1 MKNKN
6 TIKYQIFFFI
16 KILIFTIP
24 ITNVFSHSNTSE
36 EIAARFG
43 EDIHV
48 AIEQISN
55 SKNNEFLR
63 KDISNIY
70 AEFYKLSAENPIEA
84 LAILYRYKE
93 VLLNS
98 GDSSEVKDLIKEC
111 LKLQNSRFVEILLED
126 FDRNSDYYGAAVIK
140 LELADYYARSLQ
152 WENVIKQFKDEE
164 IFQQLSEEQSA
175 SARLFWGVALQK
187 LKKHREAIVVYEKI
201 PPTTSSYSLSR
212 LNVATAYL
220 RQGWWTDAK
229 IAIEKSTLMDKKIVS
244 NLEYRMYTVLGFSQL
259 EFGFYRDARN
269 NFRKVALD
277 SPFTNKA
284 LLGLGLSAMHQK
296 DYQGA
301 LNAFGR
307 LRNMP
312 IIDMTVAEA
321 HLLYA
326 FTLQQILQV
335 DAAILAYQDAINF
348 YQKSLDNSH
357 QLSDLNSTKFVR
369 KENNDDLQLRNL
381 KNKKNLVEK
390 LIIMNLPTNT
400 LDNLRNLNTL
410 INVAYSNRYKELI
423 DTEVNQLN
431 SYLSQSKFGLASLYD
446 NYK

>member
-6 TIKYQIFFFI
+6 TFKYQIFFFI
-16 KILIFTIP
+16 KILIFAIP
-24 ITNVFSHSNTSE
+24 INNVFSHSNSSE
-36 EIAARFG
+36 EIAARFS
-43 EDIHV
+43 EDIHA
-48 AIEQISN
+48 AIEQISK

-63 KDISNIY
+63 KDISSIY

-84 LAILYRYKE
+84 LVILYRYKE

-126 FDRNSDYYGAAVIK
+126 FERNSDYYAAAVIK
-140 LELADYYARSLQ
+140 LELADYYAKSLQ

-175 SARLFWGVALQK
+175 SARLLWGVALQK

-212 LNVATAYL
+212 LNVGTAYL

-326 FTLQQILQV
+326 FTLQQISQV

-348 YQKSLDNSH
+348 YQNCLDNSH

-390 LIIMNLPTNT
+390 LIIMNLPTNN
-400 LDNLRNLNTL
+400 LDNLRHLNTL